1 MKLLPL
7 ALVCATLALTG
18 CAASGPKMTD
28 MASTIPA
35 MKADQGRVYFYR
47 KDTLLGAALQ
57 PNVMMD
63 GAVVGESRRGSFFYV
78 DAATGS
84 HEAATTT
91 EATNKVSFVLAPGET
106 KYVRTD
112 PTMGV
117 LVWRITPTL
126 VGSDEAKAE
135 MATLSYTGGAQA
147 K

>member
-1 MKLLPL
+1 MKLFPMTVVCA
-7 ALVCATLALTG
+7 ALVLSG
-18 CAASGPKMTD
+18 CAASGPKM
-28 MASTIPA
+28 AEVSTAMPA
-35 MKADQGRVYFYR
+35 LKADQGRVFFYR
-47 KDTLLGAALQ
+47 KDTMLGAALT

-112 PTMGV
+112 PSMGV

-126 VGSDEAKAE
+126 VGADEAKAE
-135 MATLSYTGGAQA
+135 LASLSYTGAP
-147 K
+147 KTK

>member
-1 MKLLPL
+1 MKLIPL
-7 ALVCATLALTG
+7 ALICATLALTG
-18 CAASGPKMTD
+18 CAASGPKLAEM
-28 MASTIPA
+28 SSSIPTL
-35 MKADQGRVYFYR
+35 KSDQGRVYFYR
-47 KDTLLGAALQ
+47 KDTIFGAALQ
-57 PNVMMD
+57 PNVVMD

-78 DAATGS
+78 DAASGS

-126 VGSDEAKAE
+126 VATAEAKAE
-135 MATLSYTGGAQA
+135 IAGLSYTGTA
-147 K
+147 KAK